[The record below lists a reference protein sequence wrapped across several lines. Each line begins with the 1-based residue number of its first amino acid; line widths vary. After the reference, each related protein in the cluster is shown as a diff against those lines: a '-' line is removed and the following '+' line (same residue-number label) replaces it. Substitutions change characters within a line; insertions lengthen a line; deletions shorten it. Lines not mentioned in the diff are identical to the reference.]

1 MHVTAPRGELIVPAR
16 TSSRASLLLLLLLH
30 RRPFSLVRLR
40 LLSPRLVFDSLPHAR
55 IMDKIVSQ
63 YTRSPHQNEFYS
75 EQEQQELT
83 ETLPPISLKFNLP
96 PLDNVSWDYCVGYCG
111 RSWSRPV
118 CGCGGDAD
126 ADVCLCHLVTAG
138 LDDYSVLSRY
148 RYSRNVR
155 PRLIIISR
163 SSPLVSS
170 VR

>member
-1 MHVTAPRGELIVPAR
+1 M
-16 TSSRASLLLLLLLH
+16 
-30 RRPFSLVRLR
+30 
-40 LLSPRLVFDSLPHAR
+40 
-55 IMDKIVSQ
+55 SQ

-138 LDDYSVLSRY
+138 LDGYCFIPLSLFKKY
-148 RYSRNVR
+148 PVQTNNNFS
-155 PRLIIISR
+155 L
-163 SSPLVSS
+163 
-170 VR
+170 